1 MAQQFN
7 LTDSAIEDA
16 GVGGPQDASN
26 MLATFWNRQL
36 QNIQKGGTNQFK
48 NQALP
53 LARVKKIMK
62 LDDEVKM
69 ISAEAPCLFAKAAEI
84 FISELTLRAWIHT
97 EDNKRRTLQRNDIA
111 MAISKF
117 DQFDFLIDIVP
128 RDDLKPQKARSGL
141 PDPAVQY
148 YLQLQQQAAQQLQT
162 TKEKKPQLAPPTTQ
176 PTYATAIIQPNGQI
190 QLVNDEGQ
198 VIQQPMQIQ
207 VIATPSDQTTISVA
221 PTKGTPPRQSAKAG
235 VVSAKVAATPVS
247 VKEQTPSSSSGQ
259 IINIQSVSGS
269 AQPAANTHQIAMST
283 ETLEG
288 PTNTTSSDDESLPQ
302 VYQQVVTASGEIK
315 HIPVQLSEAQM
326 QAIRLQ
332 MQQSNSTENTTS
344 QLQQSISI

>member
-1 MAQQFN
+1 
-7 LTDSAIEDA
+7 
-16 GVGGPQDASN
+16 
-26 MLATFWNRQL
+26 
-36 QNIQKGGTNQFK
+36 
-48 NQALP
+48 
-53 LARVKKIMK
+53 
-62 LDDEVKM
+62 M

-128 RDDLKPQKARSGL
+128 RDDLKPQKSRAAGL

-148 YLQLQQQAAQQLQT
+148 YLQLQQQAAQQLAT
-162 TKEKKPQLAPPTTQ
+162 TKEKKPPLAPPATQ

-198 VIQQPMQIQ
+198 IIQQPMQIQ
-207 VIATPSDQTTISVA
+207 VIATPSDQTTISLA
-221 PTKGTPPRQSAKAG
+221 PVKGTPPRQTGKTG

-247 VKEQTPSSSSGQ
+247 GVKEPTPTSSSGQ

-269 AQPAANTHQIAMST
+269 TPNTHQIAMST

-288 PTNTTSSDDESLPQ
+288 PATTSSSDDESLPQ

-332 MQQSNSTENTTS
+332 MQANSSENSS
-344 QLQQSISI
+344 QLQSISI

>member
-7 LTDSAIEDA
+7 LAEAGIEEA
-16 GVGGPQDASN
+16 GVSAPQDASN
-26 MLATFWNRQL
+26 SLATFWNRQL
-36 QNIQKGGTNQFK
+36 QNIQKGGNNQFK

-128 RDDLKPQKARSGL
+128 RDDLKPQKPRPGV

-207 VIATPSDQTTISVA
+207 VIATPSDQTTISLA
-221 PTKGTPPRQSAKAG
+221 PSKGTPPRQSAGKAG

-247 VKEQTPSSSSGQ
+247 VKTPSSSSGQ

-269 AQPAANTHQIAMST
+269 AQSSTNTHQIAMAT

-288 PTNTTSSDDESLPQ
+288 PATASSSDDESLPQ

-332 MQQSNSTENTTS
+332 MQQSNANENATA

>member
-1 MAQQFN
+1 MAQQYN
-7 LTDSAIEDA
+7 LAESVPEDA
-16 GVGGPQDASN
+16 GSQDASN
-26 MLATFWNRQL
+26 MLATFWPRQL
-36 QNIQKGGTNQFK
+36 QNIQKGGQSQFK

-128 RDDLKPQKARSGL
+128 RDDLKPQKARTGL

-162 TKEKKPQLAPPTTQ
+162 TKEKKPALAPPTTQ
-176 PTYATAIIQPNGQI
+176 STYATAIIQPNGQI

-207 VIATPSDQTTISVA
+207 VIATPSDQTTISLA
-221 PTKGTPPRQSAKAG
+221 PAAKGTSPRGNVAGTSKGG

-247 VKEQTPSSSSGQ
+247 VKETTPSSNSGQ

-269 AQPAANTHQIAMST
+269 SQNNTNATQIAMST
-283 ETLEG
+283 EMSEG
-288 PTNTTSSDDESLPQ
+288 PDTTPSSDDESLPQ

-332 MQQSNSTENTTS
+332 MQQSNSGDSSS
-344 QLQQSISI
+344 QLQSISI

>member
-1 MAQQFN
+1 MAQQYN
-7 LTDSAIEDA
+7 MAESSLEDSGANA
-16 GVGGPQDASN
+16 SQDASN

-36 QNIQKGGTNQFK
+36 QNIQKGGQSQFK

-162 TKEKKPQLAPPTTQ
+162 TKEKKPVMAPTTTQ

-207 VIATPSDQTTISVA
+207 VIATPSDQTTISLA
-221 PTKGTPPRQSAKAG
+221 PAAKGHSPRSNAKQSG
-235 VVSAKVAATPVS
+235 VLSAKVAATPVS
-247 VKEQTPSSSSGQ
+247 VKESTPSSSSGQ

-269 AQPAANTHQIAMST
+269 SHNITNTHQIAMST

-288 PTNTTSSDDESLPQ
+288 PATTSSSDDESLPQ

-332 MQQSNSTENTTS
+332 MQQSNSGDSSS
-344 QLQQSISI
+344 QLQSISI